1 MIFNNKTVIITGGSE
16 GVGAAAARKFAAA
29 GANLMLVA
37 RSRKNLDA
45 IAAELR
51 EQTRVEVCAMDVS
64 EAEDCVNL
72 FKKTE
77 YEFGR
82 VDVLVN
88 NAGFHERGAV
98 ESVAADDLG
107 RMIDVNLRAPI
118 VLTRLALPHLRE
130 AGGGAIVNV
139 ASLAGRT
146 PVPGS
151 ATYSASKFGLRAF
164 TFALAEEL
172 RDTRIK
178 LAVVSPGPI
187 DTGFIMSDID
197 NVSDITFSQP
207 ISTAD
212 EVAQAILDLCGN
224 QQREVS
230 MPRISGLLTTLSYL
244 LPWLGRAMKP
254 TLERRGQKVKKQLK
268 AQARASEQE
277 AKD

>member
-1 MIFNNKTVIITGGSE
+1 MSRRPC
-16 GVGAAAARKFAAA
+16 ASAA
-29 GANLMLVA
+29 GPQSFPA
-37 RSRKNLDA
+37 
-45 IAAELR
+45 
-51 EQTRVEVCAMDVS
+51 T
-64 EAEDCVNL
+64 
-72 FKKTE
+72 
-77 YEFGR
+77 
-82 VDVLVN
+82 
-88 NAGFHERGAV
+88 
-98 ESVAADDLG
+98 
-107 RMIDVNLRAPI
+107 
-118 VLTRLALPHLRE
+118 
-130 AGGGAIVNV
+130 
-139 ASLAGRT
+139 GRT

-224 QQREVS
+224 RQREVS

-277 AKD
+277 AND

>member
-51 EQTRVEVCAMDVS
+51 EQTRVEVYAMDVS

-146 PVPGS
+146 PVPGIY
-151 ATYSASKFGLRAF
+151 TYSASKFGLRAF

>member
-51 EQTRVEVCAMDVS
+51 EQTRVEVYAMDVS

-107 RMIDVNLRAPI
+107 RMIDGNLRAPI